1 VLEDQECRR
10 LGKGRTIAKDLRIS
24 HPTNASTKIHNGN
37 SPKELTT
44 DAIVIWTTENWNQ
57 FC

>member
-1 VLEDQECRR
+1 VLEDLECRR

-44 DAIVIWTTENWNQ
+44 DAIVIWTTEN
-57 FC
+57 